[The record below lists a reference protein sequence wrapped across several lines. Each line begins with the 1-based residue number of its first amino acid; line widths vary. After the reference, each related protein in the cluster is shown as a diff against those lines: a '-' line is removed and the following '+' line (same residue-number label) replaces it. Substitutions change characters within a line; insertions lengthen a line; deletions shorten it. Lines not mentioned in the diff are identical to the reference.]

1 MEDTMVRLTYAL
13 MIIIVYVFL
22 LGAIP
27 YVFIATLHDEYK
39 KFNDKGDFKLPY
51 STIKK
56 MLKMYIDDDDILK
69 EVSWKKLRVSFKEKE
84 YVIGVNNFWDYIR
97 YVHFIRFSS
106 LFVNKRKEERDAEE
120 QMEREKEQKKEMLKK
135 VNEYKKMNE
144 FLKDVVEE
152 NRGYP
157 ENYDFSFLE
166 GSGKNKEDKRSDVNV
181 Y

>member
-1 MEDTMVRLTYAL
+1 MVRLTYAL

-27 YVFIATLHDEYK
+27 YVFIATFHDEFK
-39 KFNDKGDFKLPY
+39 KFNEKVDFKLPY

-56 MLKMYIDDDDILK
+56 MLKTYIYNEDILK
-69 EVSWKKLRVSFKEKE
+69 EASRKKLRVSFKDKE

-97 YVHFIRFSS
+97 YVHFIRFSF
-106 LFVNKRKEERDAEE
+106 LFVNKRKEEKDAEE
-120 QMEREKEQKKEMLKK
+120 QMEREKEHKKKMQKK
-135 VNEYKKMNE
+135 VDEYKKMNE

-152 NRGYP
+152 NRGYS
-157 ENYDFSFLE
+157 ENYDLLFLE
-166 GSGKNKEDKRSDVNV
+166 QQNEKNEKNGGREING